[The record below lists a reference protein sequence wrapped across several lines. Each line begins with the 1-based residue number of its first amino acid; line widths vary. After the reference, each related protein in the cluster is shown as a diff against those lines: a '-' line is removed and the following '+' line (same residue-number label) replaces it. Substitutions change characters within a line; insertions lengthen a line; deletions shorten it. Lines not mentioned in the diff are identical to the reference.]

1 MVAAVVNKQ
10 REVTAS
16 CSIKTSEPEVA
27 DEVAIALAVQINEAR
42 IIRINSQE
50 SEALLLCTD
59 PNWPRTPPGP
69 KGLGRRLRGPKPQHL
84 LPRDNCAIDSRTD
97 QAREHS
103 PFGITPAGGTRRGEI
118 SDRSE
123 RPVVWGSGRH
133 PGRPRGPLC
142 GARLAVHRREGCATC
157 PNAVAALNASS
168 ALLGGGHFLVG
179 RAALGAPRG
188 PPRSFKDG
196 RPLAK
201 DVVERGDVTTANDA
215 VDADD
220 THGMPAISVRRPAFR
235 QTRSHG

>member
-1 MVAAVVNKQ
+1 MKLLVNFE
-10 REVTAS
+10 RESVPTAGRTRQG
-16 CSIKTSEPEVA
+16 SIPPS
-27 DEVAIALAVQINEAR
+27 ALH
-42 IIRINSQE
+42 QE
-50 SEALLLCTD
+50 E
-59 PNWPRTPPGP
+59 G
-69 KGLGRRLRGPKPQHL
+69 Q
-84 LPRDNCAIDSRTD
+84 
-97 QAREHS
+97 
-103 PFGITPAGGTRRGEI
+103 AGGI

-123 RPVVWGSGRH
+123 RPVLWGSGRH
-133 PGRPRGPLC
+133 PGRPRGPHC

-168 ALLGGGHFLVG
+168 ALLGAGHFLVG
-179 RAALGAPRG
+179 RAAPGAPRG

-201 DVVERGDVTTANDA
+201 AVVERGDVTTANDA